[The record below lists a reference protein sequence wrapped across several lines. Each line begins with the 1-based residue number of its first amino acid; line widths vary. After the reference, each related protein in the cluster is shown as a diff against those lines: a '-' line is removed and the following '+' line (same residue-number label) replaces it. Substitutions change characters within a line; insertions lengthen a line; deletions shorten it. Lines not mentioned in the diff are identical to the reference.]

1 MRVTPNCDSI
11 RSFYIYRDGST
22 PAQYAPEIAFGGGN
36 YLVVWGDGRST
47 NFPVYASRVT
57 PSGSVLDATGLLVSR
72 STTATQY
79 FPSVAWGGTRYFVVW
94 GHYTPAPF
102 AVYGRFINTNGTMAG
117 DTIRVGTGS
126 TGIYHTGV
134 AYDGTNFMVIWV
146 EYGTSSVL
154 KGQMVSGSGTLIGSP
169 FTIASPVMYFKSAS
183 VCFDGTNY
191 MVAYALQTGG
201 VYKIWGRKYNRS
213 GAPVG
218 AAFAVSSSTY
228 NQYYNYVVPGAN
240 NRYLNV
246 WSEYRTTYDIYGNID
261 VMMTGAE
268 EEAAARSPGVGLK
281 STIVRDMIR
290 LEGVREFLVFDAS
303 GREVGKTTNGVFDCR
318 RLESGVY
325 FVRVPSG
332 ERLKVV
338 KVR

>member
-11 RSFYIYRDGST
+11 RSFYIYTDTRT
-22 PAQYAPEIAFGGGN
+22 PAQYAPEITFGGGN

-57 PSGSVLDATGLLVSR
+57 PSGTVLDPTGILVSR

-79 FPSVAWGGTRYFVVW
+79 FPAVAWGGTRYFVVW
-94 GHYTPAPF
+94 GYYSPAPY
-102 AVYGRFINTNGTMAG
+102 AVYGRFVNTNGTMAS
-117 DTIRVGTGS
+117 DTIRLGTGT
-126 TGIYHTGV
+126 TGIYHTGL
-134 AYDGTNFMVIWV
+134 AYDGTNYLVIWV
-146 EYGTSSVL
+146 EYATSSVL
-154 KGQMVSGSGTLIGSP
+154 KGQMVSGSGALIGSP

-191 MVAYALQTGG
+191 LVAYALQTGG

-218 AAFAVSSSTY
+218 SAFAVSNSTY
-228 NQYYNYVVPGAN
+228 SQSYNSVVPGAN

-246 WSEYRTTYDIYGNID
+246 WSEYRSTYDIYGNID
-261 VMMTGAE
+261 VMMTEVE
-268 EEAAARSPGVGLK
+268 EQTTGHSAALRLK
-281 STIVRDMIR
+281 SSIVRDMIR
-290 LEGVREFLVFDAS
+290 LEGGREFLVFDVS
-303 GREVGKTTNGVFDCR
+303 GREVGKTTTGAFDCR